1 MLSDALARSKR
12 NTAVCRAMILAAN
25 AFDDFRFQGIA
36 DMGRTDRC
44 LDAADSDDFDRGVD
58 ESQPG
63 EQMLVAPAKRLD
75 VLQTSQSRISNP
87 FRHAAAVG
95 RIKTETSP
103 I

>member
-1 MLSDALARSKR
+1 MARS
-12 NTAVCRAMILAAN
+12 
-25 AFDDFRFQGIA
+25 AFGHFRFHGKA
-36 DMGRTDRC
+36 DMGRTDRF

-63 EQMLVAPAKRLD
+63 EQLLVAPAKRLD